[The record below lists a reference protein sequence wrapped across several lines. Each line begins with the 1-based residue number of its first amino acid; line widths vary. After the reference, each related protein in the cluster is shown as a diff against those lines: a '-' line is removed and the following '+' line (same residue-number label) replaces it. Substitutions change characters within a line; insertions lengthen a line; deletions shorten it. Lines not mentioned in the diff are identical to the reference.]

1 MAGEGGDKSSIGE
14 VSFDVVANTTPLDA
28 TLQQAEAKAEASG
41 QRMAQSLV
49 VPIGDKRALGGGGGG
64 IGPMPIGDK
73 SGFAVV
79 AQEQENVKKGLV
91 DIGVESQKS
100 FRGALGLI
108 TRTTGAMA
116 LMAGAAMGVVR
127 VIKDIYDGLQGGEVA
142 AMKFKSALDGEGVAK
157 QFTEQKNRI
166 NEINKLLTERQT
178 ASMWEKFTTM
188 GRAAALREE
197 QKLLIGSQKV
207 MDDQVKA
214 LEKQAKLRADI
225 ATYEKNVLES
235 RKEIAEQTMD
245 DLDRRLAAG
254 EAGREDKAN
263 RDAQKQADIDAADEV
278 HQEKMKFAEEVY
290 EQNRRLID
298 PVGSAAAEHNKV
310 LRQLDQAERSADTE
324 RERKMVEMA
333 RTAAIEGFI
342 KGITEN
348 ENKIRDALLNALN
361 SAIQASNSTQF
372 GAQHQTTL
380 LRDINLK
387 LAAIQA
393 VIPRN

>member
-1 MAGEGGDKSSIGE
+1 
-14 VSFDVVANTTPLDA
+14 
-28 TLQQAEAKAEASG
+28 
-41 QRMAQSLV
+41 
-49 VPIGDKRALGGGGGG
+49 
-64 IGPMPIGDK
+64 
-73 SGFAVV
+73 
-79 AQEQENVKKGLV
+79 
-91 DIGVESQKS
+91 
-100 FRGALGLI
+100 
-108 TRTTGAMA
+108 
-116 LMAGAAMGVVR
+116 
-127 VIKDIYDGLQGGEVA
+127 
-142 AMKFKSALDGEGVAK
+142 
-157 QFTEQKNRI
+157 
-166 NEINKLLTERQT
+166 
-178 ASMWEKFTTM
+178 
-188 GRAAALREE
+188 
-197 QKLLIGSQKV
+197 
-207 MDDQVKA
+207 
-214 LEKQAKLRADI
+214 
-225 ATYEKNVLES
+225 
-235 RKEIAEQTMD
+235 MD